1 MSIKLV
7 SSISERLRDDLFAG
21 CVSFILFE
29 RWLVRQLVSIQ
40 IAAQTLVQ
48 KKDYGLAVSYCISA
62 EDWVGLGQVVDR
74 VLDEYIIN
82 GLCYLK
88 IFRFAANMLNF
99 EGPQI
104 FSQYAVAIA
113 PSAQKLRTP
122 KGHGLSVHRLVFA
135 VQYAHLHELFERHE
149 YQEAANRIVSIFSQ
163 DVVPK
168 SWWAIVLCDAV
179 QLLEYGNKKDSR
191 HHSLAAQRHTFRSI
205 TAIFVFQCILYA
217 SKT

>member
-1 MSIKLV
+1 M
-7 SSISERLRDDLFAG
+7 
-21 CVSFILFE
+21 FE

-62 EDWVGLGQVVDR
+62 EDWVGLGPVVDR

-88 IFRFAANMLNF
+88 ILIFRFGANMLNF

-113 PSAQKLRTP
+113 PSAQKLQTP
-122 KGHGLSVHRLVFA
+122 QGHGLSVHRLVFT

-149 YQEAANRIVSIFSQ
+149 YQEAANKIVSIFSQ
-163 DVVPK
+163 DIVPK
-168 SWWAIVLCDAV
+168 SWWAIVLCDAI
-179 QLLEYGNKKDSR
+179 QLLEYGNEKGSR
-191 HHSLAAQRHTFRSI
+191 RPSLPAQRHIFRSI
-205 TAIFVFQCILYA
+205 TAIFIFQRILYA
-217 SKT
+217 SKTE